1 MRVNDQPWLPLGV
14 SSSLPQAGPAAGA
27 FAAAAG
33 AEAMPHLSAQVSPA
47 LAGAASAGAM
57 PSASLLLLACTNGGY
72 DATFAGTPTLQPA
85 TAHGGIITF

>member
-1 MRVNDQPWLPLGV
+1 MSVNDQPWLPLGV

-27 FAAAAG
+27 FAAAGAG
-33 AEAMPHLSAQVSPA
+33 AIPHPSAQVSPA

-85 TAHGGIITF
+85 TAHGGIITV